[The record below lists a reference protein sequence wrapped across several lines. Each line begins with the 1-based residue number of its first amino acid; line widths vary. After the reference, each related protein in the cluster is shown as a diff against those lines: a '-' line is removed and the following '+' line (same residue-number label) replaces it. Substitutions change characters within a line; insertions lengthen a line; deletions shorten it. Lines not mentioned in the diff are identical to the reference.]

1 MVMETI
7 NVVINDSERTYKQT
21 DDDDVLAPKVTM
33 GPETTSVDIPKA
45 DTGINSLDESSK
57 SIPKEVSTEETE
69 LFYHHMLGRIIHRAL
84 LLEIPQLEL
93 PLERRIS
100 CQVYHAWR
108 TNARLSFQKR
118 FATKTVPTFV
128 RKILRVHDDVVA
140 KSAAKGV
147 ETAPSVSKTHIL
159 NMDSDEQDDVP
170 LARLLKK
177 GFVLNVASTK
187 SVNPIISA
195 RSQESS
201 SSEDVFIP
209 TPGLYHASDQEPGPS
224 QHSPPIRND
233 VPAVETPIDDE
244 NVDPTNTDATNI
256 VEPDVHDDFQLETQQ
271 SSEVSRPKGKKFQQ
285 NRRNITTKTGRKKIP
300 LNIPSVPIDGISFHL
315 EENTIS
321 NVESFYSQ
329 LIRKFIVNLSSDFND
344 PSSPDYQTVHI
355 RGLKFK
361 ISLAVINEFLG
372 NNIEPDCSPSNPSN
386 EVLVF
391 VLSGGTLS
399 SWPVNGISVVTL
411 SVKYVILHKIGIANW
426 FPSSHASSVS
436 IALRTFLYQIC
447 NDDTV
452 DTCSFIYNQLLRH
465 VGTFGVKIPIALPW
479 FFFVLLL
486 HLNAAVLTTTD
497 ALELEP
503 KILSLSYRLFQG
515 SHVPDIEH
523 DMRPSRTPGMFD
535 TDDWDESAD
544 GFFVNR
550 DLASKIVNTFTIES
564 RALSDSINLLTE

>member
-1 MVMETI
+1 
-7 NVVINDSERTYKQT
+7 
-21 DDDDVLAPKVTM
+21 
-33 GPETTSVDIPKA
+33 
-45 DTGINSLDESSK
+45 
-57 SIPKEVSTEETE
+57 
-69 LFYHHMLGRIIHRAL
+69 
-84 LLEIPQLEL
+84 
-93 PLERRIS
+93 
-100 CQVYHAWR
+100 
-108 TNARLSFQKR
+108 
-118 FATKTVPTFV
+118 
-128 RKILRVHDDVVA
+128 
-140 KSAAKGV
+140 
-147 ETAPSVSKTHIL
+147 
-159 NMDSDEQDDVP
+159 MDSDEQYDVP

-224 QHSPPIRND
+224 QHSPPIRSSFLVDNEERND
-233 VPAVETPIDDE
+233 VPTVETPIDDE

-256 VEPDVHDDFQLETQQ
+256 VEPDVYDDFQLETQQ
-271 SSEVSRPKGKKFQQ
+271 SPGVSRPKGKKFQQ

-315 EENTIS
+315 EENVQRWKYVVWRRI
-321 NVESFYSQ
+321 VDE
-329 LIRKFIVNLSSDFND
+329 LIREFIVNLSSDFND

-399 SWPVNGISVVTL
+399 SWPVNGISAVTL

-426 FPSSHASSVS
+426 FTSSHASSVS

-550 DLASKIVNTFTIES
+550 DLASKIVNTFTVES

>member
-1 MVMETI
+1 M
-7 NVVINDSERTYKQT
+7 
-21 DDDDVLAPKVTM
+21 
-33 GPETTSVDIPKA
+33 
-45 DTGINSLDESSK
+45 
-57 SIPKEVSTEETE
+57 
-69 LFYHHMLGRIIHRAL
+69 
-84 LLEIPQLEL
+84 
-93 PLERRIS
+93 
-100 CQVYHAWR
+100 C
-108 TNARLSFQKR
+108 LSQ
-118 FATKTVPTFV
+118 
-128 RKILRVHDDVVA
+128 
-140 KSAAKGV
+140 
-147 ETAPSVSKTHIL
+147 
-159 NMDSDEQDDVP
+159 
-170 LARLLKK
+170 
-177 GFVLNVASTK
+177 
-187 SVNPIISA
+187 
-195 RSQESS
+195 
-201 SSEDVFIP
+201 
-209 TPGLYHASDQEPGPS
+209 
-224 QHSPPIRND
+224 
-233 VPAVETPIDDE
+233 
-244 NVDPTNTDATNI
+244 
-256 VEPDVHDDFQLETQQ
+256 
-271 SSEVSRPKGKKFQQ
+271 
-285 NRRNITTKTGRKKIP
+285 
-300 LNIPSVPIDGISFHL
+300 
-315 EENTIS
+315 TIS

-329 LIRKFIVNLSSDFND
+329 LIREFIVNLSSDFND

-399 SWPVNGISVVTL
+399 SWPVNGISAVTL

-426 FPSSHASSVS
+426 FTSSHASSVS

-550 DLASKIVNTFTIES
+550 DLASKIVNTFTVES